1 MKDILKEITRLR
13 LQRDWSEYDL
23 AKHADIAQSTI
34 SSWYRRN
41 QTPTF
46 QNLDRVCHG
55 FGITLSQFF
64 AEGDDPISLSRD
76 QIEMLDHWSALNP
89 KQQEI
94 ILALLKNM

>member
-13 LQRDWSEYDL
+13 LQRNWSEYDL

-46 QNLDRVCHG
+46 QNLDRVCHD